1 MIERAVER
9 SAPQHMKP
17 TPMGRICGGV
27 FTIGEEWRAVAASL
41 RRDGNVEMSV
51 PSPRKP
57 SPPAF
62 ETATA
67 RGEVA
72 INLIG
77 AEDMRVV
84 EVHE

>member
-9 SAPQHMKP
+9 SALQHMKP
-17 TPMGRICGGV
+17 TPLGMICGGV
-27 FTIGEEWRAVAASL
+27 FAIGEEWRAVAASL

-51 PSPRKP
+51 PSPRKR

>member
-1 MIERAVER
+1 
-9 SAPQHMKP
+9 MKP

-27 FTIGEEWRAVAASL
+27 FAIREEWRAVAASL
-41 RRDGNVEMSV
+41 RDGNVEMSV

-57 SPPAF
+57 SPPAV

>member
-27 FTIGEEWRAVAASL
+27 FAIGEEWRAVAASL

-57 SPPAF
+57 SPLAF

-67 RGEVA
+67 RREVA

>member
-1 MIERAVER
+1 MTKRAVER

-17 TPMGRICGGV
+17 TPMERICGGV

-51 PSPRKP
+51 PSPKKP
-57 SPPAF
+57 SQPAF

-72 INLIG
+72 IKLIG
-77 AEDMRVV
+77 AEDMRGV